1 MASRKFR
8 RHGVRGNFIKMGF
21 VEISSKWGFPKAPIK
36 VLVEI
41 LSKLGFPQTC
51 IEDLVEISW
60 K

>member
-1 MASRKFR
+1 MASWKFR
-8 RHGVRGNFIKMGF
+8 QNGVRGNFVKMGL
-21 VEISSKWGFPKAPIK
+21 VKILSKWGFPNAPIK

-41 LSKLGFPQTC
+41 SSKLGFPKTC

>member
-8 RHGVRGNFIKMGF
+8 QNGVRGNFGKMGF

-41 LSKLGFPQTC
+41 SSKLGFPKTC
-51 IEDLVEISW
+51 IEDFVEITW
-60 K
+60 R

>member
-8 RHGVRGNFIKMGF
+8 RIGVRGNEMGF

-41 LSKLGFPQTC
+41 SSKLGFPKTP
-51 IEDLVEISW
+51 IKVLVEILLI
-60 K
+60 